1 MNFKVSSSLLYE
13 RLQIASKFIAAKPA
27 IPVYGYFLFSVEGNQ
42 LTVTASDSDTSLSTK
57 LEIENLSG
65 NGRVAIQSNVLNDVI
80 KEMREQPLTFDIDDH
95 NYSITMISD
104 TGKYNFMGQNA
115 ADYVEFSGLNADD
128 TDAFKMSSSLLL
140 DAIAKTS
147 FAVANDEIHPI
158 MNGICFHFVENGLNI
173 VATDGHRLSKV
184 TLSINPGAQKGF
196 VLPQKSANLLK
207 GVLAKEIGD
216 IDITFDKKFMVFQAS
231 AYTMVTR
238 QIEGNYP
245 KYDSVIPQNSNLT
258 AIVNR
263 EQLLSSIKRIQVCSN
278 RGSNLIKFG
287 LSSNSLKIM
296 GQDIDFATA
305 GEETLVCS
313 YDGTPL
319 EIGFKSTL
327 VIDMLANMD
336 CDDVEIRLTDQSCP
350 GLFVPVQ
357 QKEGMSVI
365 MLAMPMMLS

>member
-1 MNFKVSSSLLYE
+1 MAIEMEKIPQIGNITASIGVATFIEQTDRTDKLIELADQAMYQAKLEGRNKVVY
-13 RLQIASKFIAAKPA
+13 AKPEQQK
-27 IPVYGYFLFSVEGNQ
+27 SWQ
-42 LTVTASDSDTSLSTK
+42 
-57 LEIENLSG
+57 EI
-65 NGRVAIQSNVLNDVI
+65 A
-80 KEMREQPLTFDIDDH
+80 
-95 NYSITMISD
+95 
-104 TGKYNFMGQNA
+104 
-115 ADYVEFSGLNADD
+115 LNAFIDILSKQRIPINED
-128 TDAFKMSSSLLL
+128 IAQDLVEKLDVRNFDKNTNLKEVLYNVV
-140 DAIAKTS
+140 DAITKTS

-184 TLSINPGAQKGF
+184 SLSINPSTQKGF

-263 EQLLSSIKRIQVCSN
+263 EQLLSSIRRIQVCSN
-278 RGSNLIKFG
+278 RGSNLIKFV
-287 LSSNSLKIM
+287 LSSNNLKIM

-305 GEETLVCS
+305 GEENLTCS
-313 YDGTPL
+313 FDGTPL

-336 CDDVEIRLTDQSCP
+336 SDDVEIRLSNQSCP

-357 QKEGMSVI
+357 QKEGVSVI